1 MVVTPLSQERALVHD
16 AGQRF
21 LNNFRSSMGESNDE
35 DGETSEEELRMF
47 MMQSAT
53 TTNMGRCQVGTVLL
67 IRNILLC

>member
-16 AGQRF
+16 TGQRF